1 MTKFSCLNW
10 DLQGCLLIYHIGIRF
25 ANRRIMRILLILIV
39 IGFSGLSTVKAQS
52 PFTVP
57 DSLLSIQ
64 RGEASFYGKRFHKR
78 PTASGE
84 VYDMWDYTAAHKHLP
99 FGTLL
104 KVTNLSNGNQAIVR
118 INDRLPASSKRVID
132 LSRKVAEQLDMVLD
146 GVTEVD
152 LRVLSHQVIEQLRAY
167 YEGDSR
173 DLRLRLY
180 YEPLFLARNDEVI
193 YKLKF

>member
-1 MTKFSCLNW
+1 
-10 DLQGCLLIYHIGIRF
+10 
-25 ANRRIMRILLILIV
+25 MRILLILIM
-39 IGFSGLSTVKAQS
+39 IGFSALNTVRAQS

-152 LRVLSHQVIEQLRAY
+152 LKVLSHQVIEQLRAY
-167 YEGDSR
+167 YEGDPR